1 MNNEQ
6 MIRDFDLAA
15 QEVARHMIFRGAQ
28 ENPNCYEYNK
38 QYASLLAKLNR
49 CDELQAIVD
58 RLPKTADNFPA
69 YRGLRL
75 WEPLV
80 DIDQGGNKFIYDYG
94 DMTVNYLESEK
105 YIAGCYRHHPTT
117 GKTVEES
124 ES

>member
-1 MNNEQ
+1 MTNEELVDELVEETYYQ
-6 MIRDFDLAA
+6 GEHGRFYGDSA
-15 QEVARHMIFRGAQ
+15 
-28 ENPNCYEYNK
+28 YEH
-38 QYASLLAKLNR
+38 QVLAKLNR